1 MDFPENFMNDKTQN
15 NQTIKQHET
24 PEELQA
30 LARSFIVGIAW
41 SMAGLF
47 EEDRP
52 TDKQKRAGP
61 KP

>member
-1 MDFPENFMNDKTQN
+1 MNDKTQN

-47 EEDRP
+47 DENRP

-61 KP
+61 NQ